1 MNKGVMKSL
10 VLISQLGISMVVP
23 IALCM
28 FIGMFIAEQLSAP
41 IITVL
46 FFIIGALAGFRNAYI
61 LVYFHNLYHCW
72 NRFYAINKDRFF
84 SL

>member
-10 VLISQLGISMVVP
+10 VLISQLGITMIVP

-28 FIGMFIAEQLSAP
+28 FIGYLIAEQFSAP

-61 LVYFHNLYHCW
+61 LC
-72 NRFYAINKDRFF
+72 RDAYADSSRKDAGDDKKHE
-84 SL
+84 